1 MGAEARDGASMPRRE
16 PRVVRDDFLPYSRP
30 LIGEEEIAEV
40 VATLRSDWITTG
52 PKAKAFE
59 EQFGAYVGAPASTS
73 LMLSSC
79 TAGLHVALATLGVG
93 PGDEVIVPT
102 LTFAATA
109 NVVEHTGAR
118 PVLVDVRPD
127 TLCIDVDAVA
137 AAITP
142 ATKVVMPVHYA
153 GHPADLGE
161 LDALVARHG
170 LRLVEDAAHA
180 APTRYRGAMI
190 GSRENLAA
198 FSFYAIKN
206 MTTAEGGALTGSPEL
221 LERARVLSLHGM
233 SKDAWKRYEK
243 AGSWAYDVVAP
254 GFKYNMTDVQAA
266 IGMHQLRKLQ
276 EFHER
281 RREIARRYT
290 EAFSSF
296 GVLRPPTELAEAE
309 SSWHL
314 YVLRIDPGLV
324 SIDRDAFIEQ
334 LRARNVGTS
343 VHYRPLHMMSFY
355 AEKYGFAPDDFPE
368 SRKAFEGMMSLP
380 LHPRLSDDD
389 VDYVIDSVLDLVD
402 QYAR

>member
-1 MGAEARDGASMPRRE
+1 MNAPDKGDEAKRMRPWHAARSE
-16 PRVVRDDFLPYSRP
+16 FLPYSRP
-30 LIGEEEIAEV
+30 LIGDDEIAEV

-52 PKAKAFE
+52 PKTKAFE
-59 EQFGAYVGAPASTS
+59 QQFGAYVGAPDDAS

-102 LTFAATA
+102 LTFSATA

-118 PVLVDVRPD
+118 PVLVDVRAD
-127 TLCIDVDAVA
+127 TLCIDTDAVA

-142 ATKVVMPVHYA
+142 ATRVVMPVHYA
-153 GHPADLGE
+153 GHPADLAE
-161 LDALVARHG
+161 LDTLIERHG
-170 LRLVEDAAHA
+170 LSLVEDAAHA
-180 APTRYRGAMI
+180 APARYRGVMI
-190 GSRENLAA
+190 GSRANLAA

-206 MTTAEGGALTGSPEL
+206 MTTTEGGALTGSPEL

-254 GFKYNMTDVQAA
+254 GFKYNMTDVQAS
-266 IGMHQLRKLQ
+266 IGMHQLRKL
-276 EFHER
+276 EAFHQR
-281 RREIARRYT
+281 RREVAQRYT
-290 EAFSSF
+290 EAFSQ
-296 GVLRPPTELAEAE
+296 VAPLTPPTELEHVE

-314 YVLRIDPGLV
+314 YVLRIDPAQLD
-324 SIDRDAFIEQ
+324 IDRDAFIEQ
-334 LRARNVGTS
+334 LRERNIGTS

-355 AEKYGFAPDDFPE
+355 AGKYGFEPDDFPV

-389 VDYVIDSVLDLVD
+389 VDYVIDSVLGIVERH
-402 QYAR
+402 AA